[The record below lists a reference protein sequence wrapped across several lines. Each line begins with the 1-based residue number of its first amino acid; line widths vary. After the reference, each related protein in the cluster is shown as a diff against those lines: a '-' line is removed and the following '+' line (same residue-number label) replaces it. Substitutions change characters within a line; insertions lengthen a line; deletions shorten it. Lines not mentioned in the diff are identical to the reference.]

1 MYIEFLLPDLKSS
14 GHGIPF
20 AINCIE
26 LDIEQ
31 WVKQH
36 NINNYK
42 TKRHKNTYRLV
53 LDNDKTYS
61 FFALTW
67 NPQWAA
73 SKNFIFKHP
82 K

>member
-1 MYIEFLLPDLKSS
+1 MYIEFHLPKLASP

-26 LDIEQ
+26 MDIEN
-31 WVKQH
+31 WCKQH
-36 NINNYK
+36 NIEFYK
-42 TKRHKNTYRLV
+42 TKRHKNKYRLV
-53 LDNDKTYS
+53 LRDELAYS

-67 NPQWAA
+67 NPMWAA
-73 SKNFIFKHP
+73 SRHFSFKQP